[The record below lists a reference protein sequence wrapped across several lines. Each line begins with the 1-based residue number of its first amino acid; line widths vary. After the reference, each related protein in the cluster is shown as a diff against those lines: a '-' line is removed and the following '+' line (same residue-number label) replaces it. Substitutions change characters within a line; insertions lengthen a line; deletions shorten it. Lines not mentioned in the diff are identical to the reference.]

1 MTCRFVRYT
10 LITAAAVVAGLTL
23 TRSAEA
29 QSAAPA
35 RGAAPQNQTAP
46 VPTPRTPDGKPDL
59 SGFWG
64 GAGGGGEDGG
74 AQVDEKGNLVVLNKS
89 RGCHPGMK
97 ICTAPVN
104 QSNDST
110 FVDRFDANRPIY
122 KPEYWAKV
130 QELDFNSNTV
140 APYFKCQPAG
150 VPRMGAPTKILQ
162 TANEV
167 VFLYVQQ
174 GASPTDFRIIPTD
187 GRPHDPIK
195 AQDLLFYGHAV
206 GKWEGDTL
214 VVDAV
219 GFNDLTWLGQ
229 GGYFHSDQMRVIE
242 KFRRDGNTLH
252 YQATVIDPEVLVE
265 PWVMNERVLRLNANK
280 NATIAEQNPCE
291 EHDLGN
297 LVGRIRH

>member
-1 MTCRFVRYT
+1 MTCRIVRDILLT
-10 LITAAAVVAGLTL
+10 GAAVVAAL
-23 TRSAEA
+23 AAAAA
-29 QSAAPA
+29 QAPA
-35 RGAAPQNQTAP
+35 QGRGTTVQADAAS

-64 GAGGGGEDGG
+64 NVGGGGEDGG
-74 AQVDEKGNLVVLNKS
+74 AQLDEKGNLVVLNKS

-122 KPEYWAKV
+122 KPEHWSKV
-130 QELDFNSNTV
+130 QELDFNSNSV

-150 VPRMGAPTKILQ
+150 VPRMGPPVKIMQ
-162 TANEV
+162 AKDEV
-167 VFLYVQQ
+167 VFLYAQQ
-174 GASPTDFRIIPTD
+174 GASPSDFRIIPTD
-187 GRPHDPIK
+187 GRPHDPIRS
-195 AQDLLFYGHAV
+195 QDLLFYGDAV

-214 VVDAV
+214 VVDSV
-219 GFNDLTWLGQ
+219 GFNDLTWLAQ
-229 GGYFHSDQMRVIE
+229 GGYFHSDQMQVIE
-242 KFRRDGNTLH
+242 KFRREGNTLH

-265 PWVMNERVLRLNANK
+265 PWVMNERVLRLNTNK
-280 NATIAEQNPCE
+280 KAAIPEQNPCE
-291 EHDLGN
+291 EYSFGN

>member
-1 MTCRFVRYT
+1 MTCRFLRDILVT
-10 LITAAAVVAGLTL
+10 GVAVVAALTV
-23 TRSAEA
+23 AAA
-29 QSAAPA
+29 QTPA
-35 RGAAPQNQTAP
+35 QGRGAAAQTGPAS

-64 GAGGGGEDGG
+64 NAGGGGEDGG
-74 AQVDEKGNLVVLNKS
+74 AQLDEKGNLVVLNKS

-110 FVDRFDANRPIY
+110 FVDRFDANRPVY
-122 KPEYWAKV
+122 KPEYWSKV

-150 VPRMGAPTKILQ
+150 VPRMGPPVKILQ
-162 TANEV
+162 TKDEV
-167 VFLYVQQ
+167 IFLYAQQ
-174 GASPTDFRIIPTD
+174 GASPTDFRVIPTD
-187 GRPHDPIK
+187 GRPHDPIRS
-195 AQDLLFYGHAV
+195 QDLLFYGDAV
-206 GKWEGDTL
+206 GKWEGDVL

-219 GFNDLTWLGQ
+219 GFNDLTWLAQ
-229 GGYFHSDQMRVIE
+229 GGYFHSDQMQVVE
-242 KFRRDGNTLH
+242 KFRREGNTLH

-265 PWVMNERVLRLNANK
+265 PWVMNERVLRLNTNK
-280 NATIAEQNPCE
+280 KAAIPEQNPCE
-291 EHDLGN
+291 EYSFGN